1 MKSVPLKV
9 VEVNEENKLDYKNE
23 IRTILSTPEDQQAG
37 ATIDEMR
44 LAIRVLDVLDALD
57 ENADVM
63 ELEDADYSYLQGR
76 VQNAR
81 FGMVHPA
88 IVQFID
94 DISQVE

>member
-94 DISQVE
+94 DVSNIE

>member
-9 VEVNEENKLDYKNE
+9 VEINEENNLDYKNE
-23 IRTILSTPEDQQAG
+23 LRTILITPEDRQAG
-37 ATIDEMR
+37 ANIEQMR
-44 LAIRVLDVLDALD
+44 LAIRVLDVLDVLD
-57 ENADVM
+57 EDADVL
-63 ELEDADYSYLQGR
+63 ELEDADYEYLQGR

-94 DISQVE
+94 DVSEIE